1 MTQYKAIFSD
11 MDGTVLTRQ
20 HQISPRT
27 LQAIQSLYQQ
37 LQIPF
42 ILVSARPPRAM
53 IPYADQ
59 LNNQQC
65 IICYSGA
72 LILDKELNSIYSL
85 PLDTT
90 DFIQLEQFL
99 AHYSSSISINYY
111 YQFSWLTNDVSN
123 AWVKQEQ
130 QITGLQAEYKKDA
143 LSQVH
148 KVLLMAEP
156 EVINELAQQLSH
168 RFPQL
173 AIHRSKPC
181 YLEIMHPKATK
192 AQAIAF
198 ILKQLKIKPQQ
209 IIAFGDNFND
219 KDMLQYAGLSV
230 AMGNAPNE
238 IKQICRRVTEDND
251 NDGIAL
257 VLEDIFNLSY
267 QG

>member
-1 MTQYKAIFSD
+1 MTEYKAIFSD
-11 MDGTVLTRQ
+11 MDGTLLTHQ

-27 LQAIQSLYQQ
+27 LRAIQALYQQ
-37 LQIPF
+37 QHIPF
-42 ILVSARPPRAM
+42 ILVSARPPSAI

-59 LNNQQC
+59 LNHQQS

-72 LILDKELNSIYSL
+72 LILDKARNPIYSVTIE
-85 PLDTT
+85 PT

-99 AHYSSSISINYY
+99 IKYISSISINYY
-111 YQFSWLTNDVSN
+111 YQFTWLTNDINSY
-123 AWVKQEQ
+123 WVKQEQ
-130 QITGLQAEYKKDA
+130 QITGLQAENKESP

-148 KVLLMAEP
+148 KILLMAEP
-156 EVINELAQQLSH
+156 EAITELKQQLDQ

-181 YLEIMHPKATK
+181 YLEIMHKNATK

-198 ILKQLKIKPQQ
+198 MLEQLKIKPQQ

-219 KDMLQYAGLSV
+219 VDMLQYAGLSV

-238 IKQICRRVTEDND
+238 IKQICTRVTEDN
-251 NDGIAL
+251 NHDGIAL
-257 VLEDIFNLSY
+257 VLEEIFSLSE
-267 QG
+267 